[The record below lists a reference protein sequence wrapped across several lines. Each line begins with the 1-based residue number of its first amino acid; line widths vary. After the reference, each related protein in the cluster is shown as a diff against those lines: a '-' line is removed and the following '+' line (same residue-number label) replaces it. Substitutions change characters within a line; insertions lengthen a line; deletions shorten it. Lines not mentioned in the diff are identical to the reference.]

1 MGDGALMPRVNL
13 LTPEVRGSANVRR
26 PAGAWTSTAGRAAAL
41 LLVAGYALFLLAAYA
56 SGLELER
63 HRAALALLEPE
74 VQAVLELRAERER
87 AESRLQAWREAA
99 NHGGEWAD
107 LLGQVTGVLP
117 ADIWLT
123 SVHLV
128 PGEEDRNPGANPG
141 GTSGAGGADEE
152 RNPGGNP
159 DGGASGGAGAGEEP
173 PAAAVVRIEG
183 AAGTL
188 ASVGRLLHGLQRRPC
203 FSGAELQTVREGKD
217 GVLVFA
223 VDVRLAGDGRVA
235 AFE

>member
-1 MGDGALMPRVNL
+1 MPRVNL
-13 LTPEVRGSANVRR
+13 LTSEVQGSANVRR
-26 PAGAWTSTAGRAAAL
+26 PAGAWTTVGRAAAL
-41 LLVAGYALFLLAAYA
+41 LLVAGYALFLLAVYV
-56 SGLELER
+56 SGLELKR
-63 HRAALALLEPE
+63 HRAALAFLEPE

-107 LLGQVTGVLP
+107 LLDQVTGVLP

-128 PGEEDRNPGANPG
+128 PGEEEQKPGGNLG
-141 GTSGAGGADEE
+141 GTSGGGAGEE

-159 DGGASGGAGAGEEP
+159 DGGAGGGAGEEP
-173 PAAAVVRIEG
+173 PVAVVVRIEG
-183 AAGTL
+183 AGGTL
-188 ASVGRLLHGLQRRPC
+188 ASVGRFLHGLQRQPC
-203 FSGAELQTVREGKD
+203 FSGAELQSVREGKD

-223 VDVRLAGDGRVA
+223 VDVRLAGNGRVA

>member
-1 MGDGALMPRVNL
+1 MPRVNL
-13 LTPEVRGSANVRR
+13 LTSEVRDSANVRR
-26 PAGAWTSTAGRAAAL
+26 SAGAWSTAGRAAAL

-123 SVHLV
+123 SLHLV
-128 PGEEDRNPGANPG
+128 PGEEEPKPEPAASPPAVHHPLVPGE
-141 GTSGAGGADEE
+141 EE
-152 RNPGGNP
+152 RNPGENP
-159 DGGASGGAGAGEEP
+159 DGGAGGGGGAGEEP
-173 PAAAVVRIEG
+173 PVAVVVRIEG

-188 ASVGRLLHGLQRRPC
+188 ASVGRFLHGLQRRPC
-203 FSGAELQTVREGKD
+203 FSGAELQSVREGKD

-223 VDVRLAGDGRVA
+223 VDVRLAGNSRVA